1 MNIDDTNTTLT
12 ATLSGMAP
20 FTTLYKLPD
29 PARCSLAGRQQPA
42 PRETTVAPPLE
53 ETPPCAGAEVITFDG
68 RG

>member
-42 PRETTVAPPLE
+42 PPGNDG
-53 ETPPCAGAEVITFDG
+53 GASP
-68 RG
+68 